1 MVRNFL
7 LTLSLLF
14 VASITF
20 AQTSISGKISDKETG
35 EEMIA
40 ANIQV
45 YIDNP
50 AGIGEHPDLVSA
62 VDQQIQLMSEAQEKL
77 VLVNTYFTHTSDLT

>member
-1 MVRNFL
+1 MILEALRKKYEADIA
-7 LTLSLLF
+7 
-14 VASITF
+14 VA
-20 AQTSISGKISDKETG
+20 
-35 EEMIA
+35 A

>member
-1 MVRNFL
+1 MILQALRKKYEADIA
-7 LTLSLLF
+7 
-14 VASITF
+14 VA
-20 AQTSISGKISDKETG
+20 
-35 EEMIA
+35 A

-50 AGIGEHPDLVSA
+50 AGIGEHPDLVAA